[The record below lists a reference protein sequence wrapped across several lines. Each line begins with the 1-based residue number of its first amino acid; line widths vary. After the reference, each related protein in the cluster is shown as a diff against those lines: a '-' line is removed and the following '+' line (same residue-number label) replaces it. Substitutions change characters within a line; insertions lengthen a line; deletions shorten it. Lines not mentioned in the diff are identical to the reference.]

1 MIKYI
6 IKQKDGIINEQ
17 RLNDILTKYGQ
28 VNKKNLTHGTYNRLI
43 GQASFKRESK
53 NIKDALKSKENTET
67 LWILKKK

>member
-1 MIKYI
+1 M
-6 IKQKDGIINEQ
+6 
-17 RLNDILTKYGQ
+17 KYGN

-53 NIKDALKSKENTET
+53 NTKDALKSKENTET